1 MGQIAEAFWVPYCFK
16 TYIWH
21 ECFHRGSFLQH
32 RGFNCIIPA
41 LRCVFIRDLCFLGTD
56 MSCVWPPLS
65 LSCDDL
71 SPYDGADTPT
81 AGSTEMVEMRT
92 FSLRIS
98 NCGAVPI
105 IP

>member
-1 MGQIAEAFWVPYCFK
+1 MSVFTGEASFSTEDSIA
-16 TYIWH
+16 
-21 ECFHRGSFLQH
+21 SFLLY
-32 RGFNCIIPA
+32 GVS
-41 LRCVFIRDLCFLGTD
+41 LLGTCVSLGTD

-81 AGSTEMVEMRT
+81 AGSTEMAEMRT